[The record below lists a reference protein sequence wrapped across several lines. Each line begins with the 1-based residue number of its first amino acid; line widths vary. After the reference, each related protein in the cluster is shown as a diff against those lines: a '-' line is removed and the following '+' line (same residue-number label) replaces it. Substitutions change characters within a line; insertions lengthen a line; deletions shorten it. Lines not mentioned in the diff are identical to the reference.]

1 MSPYEKSNTLNIAK
15 PTLAEQWQPTMNGTL
30 SPKDVLLKYREILS
44 KWNTIGLEIRL
55 DNGTVVQGINVRIV
69 PGYRSA
75 RISADLPSI
84 GPVDYILYSNGELKS
99 YDGLFKYK
107 CK

>member
-1 MSPYEKSNTLNIAK
+1 MSN
-15 PTLAEQWQPTMNGTL
+15 
-30 SPKDVLLKYREILS
+30 
-44 KWNTIGLEIRL
+44 WNTIGLEIRL
-55 DNGTVVQGINVRIV
+55 DNGTVVQGINVRIE